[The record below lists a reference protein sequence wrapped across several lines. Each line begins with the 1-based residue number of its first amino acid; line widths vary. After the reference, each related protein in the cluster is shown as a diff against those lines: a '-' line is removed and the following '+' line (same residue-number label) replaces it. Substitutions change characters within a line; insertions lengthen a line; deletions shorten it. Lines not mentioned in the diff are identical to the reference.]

1 MNLVVVLW
9 IAAQMCILQLMTE
22 GCLP

>member
-9 IAAQMCILQLMTE
+9 IGAQMCILQLMTE